1 VPYLKRYFAEYE
13 QAAESE
19 TKEFTNSE
27 EEAITAEEYA
37 RQRDQYI
44 QSGKGTPPAR

>member
-1 VPYLKRYFAEYE
+1 VPYLKRYFAEFE
-13 QAAESE
+13 KTVAADGSSQTEAD
-19 TKEFTNSE
+19 
-27 EEAITAEEYA
+27 AITAEEYA

>member
-1 VPYLKRYFAEYE
+1 VPYLKRYFAEFE
-13 QAAESE
+13 KTDAAADGSTQTEAD
-19 TKEFTNSE
+19 
-27 EEAITAEEYA
+27 AITAEEYA